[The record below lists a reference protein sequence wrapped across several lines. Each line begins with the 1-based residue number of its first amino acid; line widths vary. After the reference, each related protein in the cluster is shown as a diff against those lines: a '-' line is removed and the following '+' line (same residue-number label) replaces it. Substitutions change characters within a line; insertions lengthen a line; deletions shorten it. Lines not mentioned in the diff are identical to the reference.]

1 MIRGGMPTL
10 MVSDLDRSVRFYTE
24 TLGLALAFRAG
35 DHWASIDVGDGLQL
49 GLHPGASGASAGGVS
64 VGLIVTEPIDDVVAA
79 LRARGVDL
87 EDPSREGGPAIAS
100 FADPDGNPLYL
111 YEAPGR

>member
-10 MVSDLDRSVRFYTE
+10 MVSDLDRSVRFDTE
-24 TLGLALAFRAG
+24 TLGSALAFRSG

-49 GLHPGASGASAGGVS
+49 GLDPGASGASAGGVS
-64 VGLIVTEPIDDVVAA
+64 VGLIVTEPIDDVVAT
-79 LRARGVDL
+79 LRARGVDV
-87 EDPSREGGPAIAS
+87 EDPSREGGPSIAS

-111 YEAPGR
+111 HEAPGQ